1 MKLKKFQVESM
12 PEALQQIKSE
22 LGSEAVILHTKEI
35 STGGWFGFFA
45 KKKLEVTAAI
55 DPVKHAVATKSLQP
69 SLQETK
75 KEVEQILTHV
85 PQTQSV
91 SLATQL
97 EAPALIKQIDTELNL
112 QGVGESIR
120 EELKEDAFGFW
131 YSQEKVNRT
140 PLAVINFT
148 RQWLKRRLQQVTIGQ
163 SSFNKKFMIFAGP
176 TGVGKTTTIAK
187 LAAEASIKHGK
198 KVAILTT
205 DTYRIAAIDQLKT
218 YASILNVPVEV
229 AYSLDDFHAAMEQ
242 FEAYDVVLVDTAGR
256 NFTHDF
262 YLKELQKTIHL
273 SEESSLYVVLALT
286 AKYSDMVAVLK
297 QFNQL
302 AVHQVIFTKRD
313 ETNSYGALINVCL
326 NEGIGIAYV
335 TNGQNVPDDVIPASI
350 DHIVESVLEG
360 MTLDGSS

>member
-12 PEALQQIKSE
+12 PEALQQIKNE

-55 DPVKHAVATKSLQP
+55 DPAKAAIAPKRPQP
-69 SLQETK
+69 SLQQSQ
-75 KEVEQILTHV
+75 KEIVSNQV
-85 PQTQSV
+85 PIPRVQSL
-91 SLATQL
+91 SSSSQL
-97 EAPALIKQIDTELNL
+97 EAPVLIRQIDDELGL
-112 QGVGESIR
+112 HGVEESIR

-131 YSQEKVNRT
+131 YSQEKKNRT
-140 PLAVINFT
+140 PSAVITFT
-148 RQWLKRRLQQVTIGQ
+148 RQWLKRRLQNVTIGH
-163 SSFNKKFMIFAGP
+163 SLFDKKYMIFAGP

-218 YASILNVPVEV
+218 YASILNVPIEV
-229 AYSLDDFHAAMEQ
+229 AYSLEDFHAAMDQ

-273 SEESSLYVVLALT
+273 SEEASLYVVLALT
-286 AKYSDMVAVLK
+286 SKYSDMVAVLDQFK
-297 QFNQL
+297 QL
-302 AVHQVIFTKRD
+302 SVRQVIFTKKD

-326 NEGIGIAYV
+326 NEGIGIAYL
-335 TNGQNVPDDVIPASI
+335 TNGQNVPDDVLPASV
-350 DHIVESVLEG
+350 DHIVEAVLEG